1 MDLEKARAFITDNHR
16 AVMATYRRDGQPQL
30 SPVAVGLDSQGYP
43 VISSRETAYKVRNLE
58 RDPRVSLCVFVD
70 KFFGDWIQIDG
81 TAEVL
86 TLPEALEPL
95 VDYYRTT
102 WGEHPD
108 WDEYREA
115 MFKERRVLLRIN
127 LERAGPDRSG

>member
-1 MDLEKARAFITDNHR
+1 MDLSEARAFIKKNHR
-16 AVMATYRRDGQPQL
+16 GVMMTYRQDGRPQL
-30 SPVAVGLDSQGYP
+30 SPVAVGLDDQGLAI
-43 VISSRETAYKVRNLE
+43 VSTRETAYKTRNLR

-70 KFFGDWIQIDG
+70 KWFGRWIQIDG

-86 TLPEALEPL
+86 SLPAALEPL
-95 VDYYRTT
+95 VDYYKTT

-115 MFKERRVLLRIN
+115 MVNEKRVLLRIT
-127 LERAGPDRSG
+127 LEHAGPDKQG